1 MAGQV
6 AIYDATLACHHV
18 FRDLVAVPIL
28 EEWAENCLADL
39 NLWANGAGALKVGK
53 ASLDARLSSNLDAK
67 NFVVNLLR
75 MLQAFAEKCV
85 ELGSEVHSD
94 IPETSELSQAIQ
106 DVKYIIGQLSRITV
120 SIRKAGTNA
129 RIQKADASYDPHHP
143 QIEALSLHLQLLLL
157 AKPSRNGA
165 LQAKKTSAQG
175 MLLVSCIDNKPV
187 VDSYSLT
194 AIQQRLIEAN
204 LKRRNRFLYA
214 QRHAMKLRE
223 RDQVPSTSIPTPQKL
238 PSPPVLNT
246 LKRTAE
252 KHEVPNVNSTTTA
265 TEVQDPI
272 PLPTQATTQ
281 PATTVISAISS
292 RVTYPKPP
300 PVRSD
305 RNKDLE
311 ELPAMGSGG
320 ETTENNQLTEEN
332 IRDLLTNPNVEN
344 DMLDAFLNG
353 VENQES
359 PQEPSALA
367 ITNLAS
373 TVLESRSSSV
383 TGSVEE
389 RPVSIISS
397 LSPRSNP
404 SPAASNTD
412 VGDEGREK
420 RQCPWPDCG
429 RSFKDLKAHMLTHQD
444 ERPEK
449 CPIVSCEY
457 HIKGFARK
465 NDRNRH
471 TLTHYKGQM
480 VCGFCPNAGSAAEK
494 IFNRADVF
502 KRHLISIHGVR
513 QTEFNYRK
521 RSPISS
527 SMEQQK
533 PLPGYSEDATGKCS
547 TCSTTFSNAQDFYEH
562 LDDCILRAV
571 QQEEPS
577 EAINQKRL
585 AEVANDED
593 VKLTLEKHN
602 LLYTGFTDDGGIFEG
617 ADYGAVKMLIE
628 KGAAAYNKTSG
639 DGSTLLSL
647 AARRG
652 DEAVV
657 KVLIEKG
664 AIVDSVDTPYG
675 RTPLSWAAENG
686 HEGVVKLLIEKGAAV
701 DTNGQTPLSW
711 AAENGHEAVAKVLIE
726 KGAAVSWA
734 VVN

>member
-1 MAGQV
+1 M
-6 AIYDATLACHHV
+6 
-18 FRDLVAVPIL
+18 
-28 EEWAENCLADL
+28 
-39 NLWANGAGALKVGK
+39 
-53 ASLDARLSSNLDAK
+53 
-67 NFVVNLLR
+67 
-75 MLQAFAEKCV
+75 
-85 ELGSEVHSD
+85 HS
-94 IPETSELSQAIQ
+94 
-106 DVKYIIGQLSRITV
+106 QLSRITV

-175 MLLVSCIDNKPV
+175 MLLVSCIDDKPV

-252 KHEVPNVNSTTTA
+252 KHEVPKVNSTTTA

-300 PVRSD
+300 PVRND
-305 RNKDLE
+305 RNQFRKHLSKDILPYTCILEDCPDPEKLYQTKHLWLSHMFTDHGGISHWACLACNDSNERPVFYEQSEFTKHLEGTHSKGIKPHQIPMLVSAWQRKTSVAIHSCPLCGFEDQDSDVVLNHAAEHLHSFSLSSLPWAPGEERSIDRESERSCSTMLSEQEDLE

-353 VENQES
+353 VENQEF

-373 TVLESRSSSV
+373 TVPESRSSSV
-383 TGSVEE
+383 AGSVNE
-389 RPVSIISS
+389 RPASIISS
-397 LSPRSNP
+397 LPSRSNP

-429 RSFKDLKAHMLTHQD
+429 RSFKDLKAHILTHQN

-465 NDRNRH
+465 YDRNRH

-480 VCGFCPNAGSAAEK
+480 VCGFCPNSGSAAEK

-502 KRHLISIHGVR
+502 KRHLISTHGVG
-513 QTEFNYRK
+513 QIEFNYRQ

-571 QQEEPS
+571 QQEEP
-577 EAINQKRL
+577 
-585 AEVANDED
+585 
-593 VKLTLEKHN
+593 
-602 LLYTGFTDDGGIFEG
+602 
-617 ADYGAVKMLIE
+617 
-628 KGAAAYNKTSG
+628 KT
-639 DGSTLLSL
+639 
-647 AARRG
+647 
-652 DEAVV
+652 
-657 KVLIEKG
+657 I
-664 AIVDSVDTPYG
+664 G
-675 RTPLSWAAENG
+675 RSR
-686 HEGVVKLLIEKGAAV
+686 
-701 DTNGQTPLSW
+701 
-711 AAENGHEAVAKVLIE
+711 
-726 KGAAVSWA
+726 
-734 VVN
+734 